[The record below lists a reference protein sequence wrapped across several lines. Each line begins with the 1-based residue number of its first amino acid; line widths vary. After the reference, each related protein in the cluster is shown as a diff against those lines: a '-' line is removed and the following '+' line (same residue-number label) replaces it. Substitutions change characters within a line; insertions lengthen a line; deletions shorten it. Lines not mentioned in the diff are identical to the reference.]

1 MWLYLGN
8 VTKHWSTREGNSY
21 FKTQNQTKPMGLY
34 KQQPVPASEY
44 YQILTLTLRHFKQ
57 GTYTAQSERGH
68 PVTLSEKRWGNQE
81 GQENTHVLQQLSTGR
96 KSKI

>member
-1 MWLYLGN
+1 MFQLRLKILGSYYVCLKINTGYLVWLYLGN

-44 YQILTLTLRHFKQ
+44 YQILTLTIRHFKQ
-57 GTYTAQSERGH
+57 GMYTAQSERGH
-68 PVTLSEKRWGNQE
+68 PVTLSEK
-81 GQENTHVLQQLSTGR
+81 
-96 KSKI
+96 